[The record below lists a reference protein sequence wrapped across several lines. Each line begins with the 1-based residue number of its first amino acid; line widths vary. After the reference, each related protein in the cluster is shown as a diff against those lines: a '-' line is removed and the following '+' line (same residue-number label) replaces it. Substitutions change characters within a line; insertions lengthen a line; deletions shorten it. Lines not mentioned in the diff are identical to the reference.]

1 MASIARSETVE
12 AAEVMKAET
21 LTRPWPSLPCRCP
34 LLQEDHSQKSHHHGL
49 GSGLAGKSLD
59 QSHLLFPSCFPFR
72 PLGSSSA
79 RPLTSSV
86 LFLLLASPDSD
97 CTTEQLPS
105 PRDTRYFLGTRYP
118 QEARKRT
125 AGKVSSS
132 GAQFLHP
139 RAGPPGA
146 ANAALSGRLCPGS
159 PAAAAP
165 AAATAK
171 AGLRPVPPPRAAH
184 TGASLAARIP
194 ALARVPE
201 GIFLARARA
210 RAAPPARSPPR
221 AAAAPGTRRGAARE
235 LGARAQRF
243 RGPGPQ
249 LLPRAPVP
257 GGCAW
262 AHRDWVEMGDS
273 LCNLFKTGVV
283 TKRPLLTAF

>member
-1 MASIARSETVE
+1 MGWSRNSSVPPHVPGAPEPHLRQWPAWSGAEGATEGRHRLSRAQARGAQHVRACPRRAPGCAQRSGGGRFQKLSHMPFHSPHRPILRAGPHSSPLRPRSGTCPGRTDARSG
-12 AAEVMKAET
+12 AG
-21 LTRPWPSLPCRCP
+21 RRGLP
-34 LLQEDHSQKSHHHGL
+34 
-49 GSGLAGKSLD
+49 
-59 QSHLLFPSCFPFR
+59 
-72 PLGSSSA
+72 
-79 RPLTSSV
+79 
-86 LFLLLASPDSD
+86 
-97 CTTEQLPS
+97 
-105 PRDTRYFLGTRYP
+105 
-118 QEARKRT
+118 

-235 LGARAQRF
+235 LGARAHRF